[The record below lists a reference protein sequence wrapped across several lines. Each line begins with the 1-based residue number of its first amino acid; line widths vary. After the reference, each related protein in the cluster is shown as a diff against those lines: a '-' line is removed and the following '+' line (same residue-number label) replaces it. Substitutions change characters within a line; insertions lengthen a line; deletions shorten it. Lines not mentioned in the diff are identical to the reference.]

1 MTLVP
6 YSHEQTRQ
14 ASNQRNVKPNNVISQ
29 MEPEDIYRI
38 FHPNT
43 KKYIVLQAT
52 ISTFANIGHI
62 LGKKENLNRCHY

>member
-1 MTLVP
+1 
-6 YSHEQTRQ
+6 
-14 ASNQRNVKPNNVISQ
+14 